1 MNGVGE
7 EWWLEGQSRGLEVA
21 LEPEVFF
28 GDYSYVQVIQII
40 ETMFCSVGRDVLGLL
55 GLQRV

>member
-1 MNGVGE
+1 MGNGVGE

-28 GDYSYVQVIQII
+28 GDYSYVQVTQV
-40 ETMFCSVGRDVLGLL
+40 TKKHCVLLSGT
-55 GLQRV
+55 

>member
-7 EWWLEGQSRGLEVA
+7 EWWLEGHSRGLEIA

-28 GDYSYVQVIQII
+28 GDYSYVQVIQTIKAI
-40 ETMFCSVGRDVLGLL
+40 FSSVGRDVVGLL
-55 GLQRV
+55 GL

>member
-7 EWWLEGQSRGLEVA
+7 EWWLEGNSRGLEIA

-28 GDYSYVQVIQII
+28 GDYSYVQVIVWINPKHI
-40 ETMFCSVGRDVLGLL
+40 AYVLLSGT
-55 GLQRV
+55 

>member
-7 EWWLEGQSRGLEVA
+7 EWWLESQSRGLEIA

-28 GDYSYVQVIQII
+28 GDYSYVQVIQSIK
-40 ETMFCSVGRDVLGLL
+40 TMLCSVGRDVVGLL
-55 GLQRV
+55 GLR